1 MINIG
6 GLILELV
13 LLLGTPIIIPII
25 IVIVA
30 EKLSYNEK
38 IKSKIIMSLSFIYN
52 GIIGFLSPI
61 IFFCSIFLVGSFL
74 HSQKL
79 LYLIISIIIGII
91 IVPINIYM
99 MKKCKTNK
107 ILYFVLNVIIFIL
120 FCAIRIATMR
130 GSIDL

>member
-1 MINIG
+1 MTNFG
-6 GLILELV
+6 GLILELF

-25 IVIVA
+25 VA
-30 EKLSYNEK
+30 GKLSYNEK
-38 IKSKIIMSLSFIYN
+38 IKSKIIMILSFIYN

-61 IFFCSIFLVGSFL
+61 IYFCSIFLIGSFL

-79 LYLIISIIIGII
+79 LYLIISLIIGVIII
-91 IVPINIYM
+91 PTNIYM

-107 ILYFVLNVIIFIL
+107 ILYAILNVIIFSIC
-120 FCAIRIATMR
+120 CAIRIITMR

>member
-1 MINIG
+1 MINFG

-25 IVIVA
+25 IAIVA
-30 EKLSYNEK
+30 GKLSYNEK
-38 IKSKIIMSLSFIYN
+38 IKSKIIMILSFIYN

-91 IVPINIYM
+91 VIPINIYM
-99 MKKCKTNK
+99 MKKCKINK

-120 FCAIRIATMR
+120 FCAIRIATM
-130 GSIDL
+130 

>member
-1 MINIG
+1 MTNFG
-6 GLILELV
+6 GLILELF

-25 IVIVA
+25 VVIVA
-30 EKLSYNEK
+30 GKLSYNEK
-38 IKSKIIMSLSFIYN
+38 IKSKIIIILSFIYN

-61 IFFCSIFLVGSFL
+61 IYFCSIFLIGSFL

-79 LYLIISIIIGII
+79 LYLIISLIIGVIII
-91 IVPINIYM
+91 PTNIYM

-107 ILYFVLNVIIFIL
+107 ILYAILNVIIFSIC
-120 FCAIRIATMR
+120 CAIRIITMR

>member
-1 MINIG
+1 MTNFG
-6 GLILELV
+6 GLILELF

-25 IVIVA
+25 VVIVA
-30 EKLSYNEK
+30 GKLSYNEK
-38 IKSKIIMSLSFIYN
+38 IKSKIIMILSFIYN

-61 IFFCSIFLVGSFL
+61 IYFCSIFLIGSFL

-79 LYLIISIIIGII
+79 LYLIISLIIGVIII
-91 IVPINIYM
+91 PTNIYM

-107 ILYFVLNVIIFIL
+107 ILYAILNVIIFSIC
-120 FCAIRIATMR
+120 CAIRIITMR

>member
-1 MINIG
+1 MTNFG
-6 GLILELV
+6 GLILELF

-25 IVIVA
+25 VVIVA
-30 EKLSYNEK
+30 GKLSYNEK
-38 IKSKIIMSLSFIYN
+38 IKSKIIMILSFIYN

-61 IFFCSIFLVGSFL
+61 IYFCSIFLIGSFL

-79 LYLIISIIIGII
+79 LYLIISLIIGVIII
-91 IVPINIYM
+91 PTNIYM

-107 ILYFVLNVIIFIL
+107 ILYAILNVIIFSIC
-120 FCAIRIATMR
+120 CAIRIIIMR